1 MLNDYLLI
9 LTINT
14 LWNQNEKKYCSYFL
28 TDFEKK
34 KIRKYI
40 FWKYV
45 KFVSE
50 IGYYPITP
58 PPPLKNNENAK
69 PKHS

>member
-14 LWNQNEKKYCSYFL
+14 LWNQNKKNIVVTFWQIL
-28 TDFEKK
+28 KK

-58 PPPLKNNENAK
+58 PPYFKKLWKRK
-69 PKHS
+69 T

>member
-14 LWNQNEKKYCSYFL
+14 LWNQNKKNIVVTFWQIL
-28 TDFEKK
+28 KK

>member
-14 LWNQNEKKYCSYFL
+14 LWNQNEKNILVNFL

-34 KIRKYI
+34 NRKYI

-50 IGYYPITP
+50 IVYYPITP
-58 PPPLKNNENAK
+58 PLLKNNEKAK

>member
-14 LWNQNEKKYCSYFL
+14 LWNQNEKNILVNFL

-34 KIRKYI
+34 KQQIHILKIR
-40 FWKYV
+40 
-45 KFVSE
+45 
-50 IGYYPITP
+50 
-58 PPPLKNNENAK
+58 
-69 PKHS
+69 

>member
-14 LWNQNEKKYCSYFL
+14 LWNQNKKNIVVTFWQIL
-28 TDFEKK
+28 KKK

-58 PPPLKNNENAK
+58 PPLL
-69 PKHS
+69 

>member
-14 LWNQNEKKYCSYFL
+14 LWNQNKKNIVVTFWQIL
-28 TDFEKK
+28 KK

-58 PPPLKNNENAK
+58 PPSFKKLWKRK
-69 PKHS
+69 T

>member
-34 KIRKYI
+34 KYANTY
-40 FWKYV
+40 F
-45 KFVSE
+45 E
-50 IGYYPITP
+50 NTLNLC
-58 PPPLKNNENAK
+58 LK
-69 PKHS
+69 

>member
-14 LWNQNEKKYCSYFL
+14 LWNQNKKNIVVTFWQIL
-28 TDFEKK
+28 KK

-58 PPPLKNNENAK
+58 PPPLKNYENAK

>member
-14 LWNQNEKKYCSYFL
+14 LWNQNKKNIVVTFWQIL
-28 TDFEKK
+28 KK

-58 PPPLKNNENAK
+58 PPSIKKLWKRK
-69 PKHS
+69 T

>member
-14 LWNQNEKKYCSYFL
+14 LWNQNKKNIVVTFWQIL
-28 TDFEKK
+28 KK

-58 PPPLKNNENAK
+58 PTPSIKKLWKRK
-69 PKHS
+69 T

>member
-14 LWNQNEKKYCSYFL
+14 LWNQNEKNILVNFL

-34 KIRKYI
+34 TANTY
-40 FWKYV
+40 F
-45 KFVSE
+45 E
-50 IGYYPITP
+50 NTLNLC
-58 PPPLKNNENAK
+58 LK
-69 PKHS
+69 

>member
-14 LWNQNEKKYCSYFL
+14 LWNQNEKNILVNFL

-34 KIRKYI
+34 TQIHILKIR
-40 FWKYV
+40 
-45 KFVSE
+45 
-50 IGYYPITP
+50 
-58 PPPLKNNENAK
+58 
-69 PKHS
+69 

>member
-14 LWNQNEKKYCSYFL
+14 LWNQNKKNIVVTFWQIL
-28 TDFEKK
+28 KK

-58 PPPLKNNENAK
+58 PPL
-69 PKHS
+69 H